1 MSEKEFEADD
11 LEQKDYS
18 YNPKS
23 INVNGIEVTDY
34 TDIEHNRIFLVNRNN
49 ILTKPRPSWIPDMDM
64 VCLERD
70 SFLPVCVRDSD
81 GNYFVQKSVLDI
93 PEEKDASK
101 LTAKEK
107 FTKYRKNTY
116 YKMTLD
122 LLAATVDYYIKLKRA
137 ELKSK
142 NDTHRVGLP
151 RAMNSMSWERF
162 DGMVSMFNLC
172 EKYKDDEEIKKKYPR
187 NIKKRSPLY
196 DIYTRQ
202 TNTAFKD
209 HYQPLL
215 SELRDKKLDMNLQKQ
230 DAIDTHKKGE
240 ETSYGKTGRSNTLL
254 DKYGFTIKKQNGK
267 SFTSD
272 QIKELD
278 KAAESVWNYFG
289 DLTKLS
295 SEYGLCISVATNTHQ
310 HARKAVGLFNSEYNA
325 IGISFFDMTVQDSKE
340 ADMVFAHEVTHW
352 LDYKKGE
359 GLHYNYASDKSG
371 TLENEIAL
379 KFKNLVRSRNSGS
392 GKPLGEYWYRTCEC
406 LARAVEEDYAL
417 KHDIHTL
424 DRDMAYV
431 QPEKFIK
438 EIQPLVEQLLNE
450 NRLYFSLNEIE
461 PMEQE
466 MNIEKENTEI
476 VYDNYNAA
484 SDILKKYNLYDGA
497 EVLYKGRKGVVTICS
512 DAEAN
517 AYGNIDF
524 KSTEKDSEGNFLN
537 IQWQF
542 FDKENLPK
550 DLSEMKLLEKEIDVS
565 NKNQNSND
573 IKAAFNSVIIWDC
586 IRKSFD
592 SPSFHIP
599 FEASLIKEKGGIVT
613 YEYQTLYPPRD
624 SALWNYGAPLD
635 SPVTVQDE
643 TKIENVYHNL
653 EEIKKVLKNRT
664 LKDIKGFMGQMVNFQ
679 GMDEYKLLSELEKTK
694 TFEELFPVI
703 DLHEVWNEINKDVN
717 FDNPT
722 DSDLV
727 RWVSQ
732 YFTQQKKL
740 LDLEKK
746 NEKANKYALITDEKS
761 GEITEI
767 SQEEAFNHKKGNG
780 LIGYPGAV
788 RIIENGKYELDYPEF
803 FLIGEGGTYDFE
815 DVLYSTY
822 PSNASG
828 LDKECYR
835 RLGEL
840 FNSHFS
846 PFLPYLAD
854 GISQYDRG
862 DELGKLLLQLPEIY
876 YEHPEEKMDFHK
888 KIMNILNSK
897 EVKIPYE
904 QAVLN
909 FEKENKDILDAI
921 IIKDSSQQSL
931 RDFSQHVKNG
941 DYGDTLKHGLEE
953 TCKACGFPAESI
965 ITGVY
970 RDYELNFNGEYIED
984 GKKPANIRLG
994 EENMSKNIQK
1004 EEIKQQE
1011 LDFSVPEENTAD
1023 TVTKDSKILDWYK
1036 KTYPGDTKMFE
1047 DIYPEATFA
1056 AFEKAIEEDRY
1067 QFNPRYD
1074 YGDSVVRERIFQK
1087 ISELNGEDYSVIYN
1101 KWVSLPELREP
1112 HYIRDFDGT
1121 LIKFAEPEEQLR
1133 LNAED
1138 ILYMLQNNYMDSEN
1152 NEPLLTVEKARE
1164 YVMEQIYDYWT
1175 DGQGNSSSK
1184 DGICSYLRALGN
1196 YNELRIIDD
1205 AILKT
1210 CTNPSY
1216 LLPGEIEKLKDIK
1229 AILKDDSVIKVFDH
1243 GNVRFW
1249 KDREKAAAYYHNGI
1263 LGSEGA
1269 ESEEYKNIYSDL
1281 KAGKVICLGSTLP
1294 YKSYLDFIA
1303 EENLEPVILSCDEK
1317 LNIIKEPYSLNDTSE
1332 ENKEVVRKNELLSK
1346 ANEKDRDIKSRYYMA
1361 YLAYKYKHD
1370 EQDVA
1375 GYSPETFESDILP
1388 DSKKMEKYLSAY
1400 PELKE
1405 LHDTYFSQKIN
1416 KYESSVFYTNRDSI
1430 RKSMYEQRRAFLE
1443 VKWTERS
1450 GLEYLPEGLVW
1461 PLCEAD
1467 VNFRTVNDEFKNCI
1481 KSEFTLVYPSDGEE
1495 YSDQNRNTYS
1505 FGEDLGT
1512 GHKLESLSDRIRNM
1526 CSYPDKVFPDFEKAF
1541 LKEYGTEQMLSKD
1554 KINKIN
1560 DILLPLKK
1568 EYLEAL
1574 KPLRENLKE
1583 TEESVRKIKN
1593 QAIID
1598 SSSYESAE
1606 KSLEESKKAV
1616 TDLFLSF
1623 ASKCIYAEQREVLS
1637 GVKQNAYD
1645 AAVFYANHAVKN
1657 VLIDSFSEESRT
1669 AGYDDIDWNEWHSF
1683 VSCLP
1688 DIADFDSI
1696 LNKSHELYRSV
1707 INKEYKIDF
1716 SNVKVLADSPNRRGF
1731 ESDINVPEETALI
1744 FGIEEPFILHVIQ
1757 KGQNVQ
1763 ISLPEEIT
1771 EKYKINEKEIK
1782 AFYDTV
1788 DKDARSLDLS
1798 KYVLQQTVLKAQE
1811 EIKNEIDTAFK
1822 ETEVEISSSESN
1834 QAFVLDGASNGMLSK
1849 YIGTGDI
1856 EKINEFREFAAKN
1869 IEGTASD
1876 KSYFAQM
1883 WLYGKIFHFDRN
1895 IHTEKE
1901 FYHYDYPEEKK
1912 LIVDEV
1918 KEYFNNENASPKY
1931 ILCCE
1936 GWDNDSS
1943 KPRPWSYFIGNS
1955 RELLINQARKLISD
1969 RAVEAVYLHNTVD
1982 WFEEQTKNT
1991 LYRIEFNQKTSS
2003 AYINGIIS
2011 ERDIENK
2018 GNFVYYK
2025 SLKEIKNI
2033 VDNAKDLPSLSSD
2046 NIILKNYGYVSDFN
2060 RNVNLVDEDKIK
2072 GEPWEPWNTNPNVFL
2087 HLYNPKNNKG
2097 TVLYINK
2104 DIADIILKHNE
2115 PSVLEWEDNIANDIN
2130 KKYPDISKMYIT
2142 TSLSPLRMGF
2152 RDGSKLNLLISES
2165 LPEKIREMIG
2175 KENTLDAKSSNV
2187 SLNSETVD
2195 SLSTQKNNYKAVF
2208 QSDVFYDGY
2217 VLLDEDGND
2226 TFRYTFTDKETAE
2239 NWAKII
2245 NEYPEEVVPLVI
2257 RDYIRIC
2264 DEEKTSPLYKKTFNS
2279 INDVIQGINKEKEFL
2294 SKCLKYIEIE
2304 KAEKGKPYN
2313 LIFRLPNKKEY
2324 YIEAIEEEG
2333 LDYWTCSNE
2342 DMTEH
2347 VNPGYHVT
2355 YHCLMP
2361 DIPKDSDFPV
2371 KFEEFWTKCTIIQNN
2386 RQYFEQLIGQNISK
2400 NISEVNDMGKENP
2413 EKTPYEELTPKKFM
2427 NFYNDDINEI
2437 RDVKMDER
2445 AAKAVLDSCANEFG
2459 LKLSDNKIV
2468 SVNDTYP
2475 AGQSI
2480 SASEILRASVI
2491 GREDKAAY
2499 HLDPK
2504 VSVILESRGI
2514 TGNAKERLFERYHE
2528 RLNKLFAKQSN
2539 NPQFGFSG
2547 INNYEEAK
2555 AVADLYKWAR
2565 KNHPYCFDRNI
2576 ATEENYM
2583 DTSVIEEYLV
2593 KKGIGLNEFKKTA
2606 VPEQKYTFFVKDTA
2620 EFEQFA
2626 DFEPVT
2632 NLTAE
2637 EAAKK
2642 YSELREKGM
2651 SCGIGLH
2658 IPGDFIFDD
2667 PSGNGIT
2674 LVVNRDDKAV
2684 FDIFGDTFIKEL
2696 NDRQI
2701 KDGSARTYIDAY
2713 KELYEAFEKNSVAV
2727 KKPQFVF
2734 DKEAELFK
2742 PQNLKLTDEQW
2753 RACDALAEK
2762 AKMDWWFEEYG
2773 SDGDIIKDVSLTDL
2787 ADLSTGIES
2796 GVLAEEMNRDEVNV
2810 LLKLFSEN
2818 LKDFDKEGIE
2828 SKLSKETYDW
2838 KPTVLY
2844 NDKDGKPV
2852 YSEDEEFIV
2861 LHTADDAD
2869 ITFVRKMLS
2878 KNNDGEKIY
2887 GLSQFDEKGH
2897 RQILISS
2904 GNCRDTKGINS
2915 FIEDY
2920 VKTPQKELSYLFPKG
2935 FFSDLSEIEKY
2946 GAKYDGTFDFNSDG
2960 ICQVVTAKREIL
2972 NEIAKDYEYLLNDDF
2987 LYEKEDLDLEDARS
3001 VHDLALKSNAKDTF
3015 ESKLEKYPQKKS
3027 DWDTIH
3033 SLNEEFAESFDSFFK
3048 NLSGEKDKFKKC
3060 EIKKN
3065 IIIQLEG
3072 YRRSLNK
3079 YLVEFDEPIPE
3090 VPESL
3095 TSLTGYGTAWDST
3108 KDVKVSVLKKLYK
3121 DYGKNLKKIEDGIK
3135 AYVDRQETFAIKW
3148 DEAKKLAI
3156 QNISEEMGE
3165 SLEAAQNRFE
3175 EMDKMEREDRIW
3187 AELNK
3192 ITTSPS
3198 VSKTNKTEHK
3208 TSVIISPVKLSD
3220 ILGVMDMRPDL
3231 SDDGELK
3238 VWDIQRKEYIDNG
3251 DEEYTFENAADI
3263 FERLD
3268 TYISDYFIDDMV
3280 EQLNDAGAG
3289 PASSETLEELCRIY
3303 KNELEKGNDKLN
3315 IDELNLAEGIVN
3327 PDTVIID
3334 IKPEISV
3341 ENKKKLTFNY
3351 FVRSTSLNSNDKNWF
3366 EPVRNLT
3373 AEEAAKMMIEKSN
3386 EGFIPGIGI
3395 NIPGHPALDDS
3406 ASSLPV
3412 IESNKDGFWNFTEKA
3427 HEVIDN
3433 AGSFAPVLINAF
3445 EELYVGVKKT
3455 VDVMSH
3461 ETDFIENKKRELG
3474 IETKWVFIDSALGT
3488 EWRGKGYIG
3497 PDYDIFTVRQNDKT
3511 FVCAGTSKNYLNAKG
3526 IYDNSDKSFI
3536 ELCELK
3542 PEYGNGLFYRFAFPF
3557 GTKDFP
3563 VDKLSEEENRVF
3575 EDALKE
3581 HFPLLWNSYEKHTQQ
3596 LKDKRETIN
3605 SSFPVQNG
3613 KFFHMIEM
3621 IDDIKGFAEGIS
3633 DHIRT
3638 KEDFEKTWNLHVADD
3653 AQLIRFGDYL
3663 ENALYDAS
3671 IASEKGLA
3679 ETAALASYALN
3690 YKPEDYKISDTI
3702 GFIKSREEAVKKAF
3716 GEVIPGIADVPVS
3729 MNGEYMEFIVE
3740 RTNNNLLPGGVIR
3753 VLNADYAD
3761 HKLRC
3766 TYVDPHNNK
3775 LDLSVPENIEIL
3787 KDWLTSPDLASF
3799 NIWGRKE
3806 IVSDNHKEKH
3816 FIRSL
3821 REACENAQTISSVNG
3836 EEGISTHKLPDIYRS
3851 IGIEEKPLY
3860 VPYKIFNNMS
3870 ENGIDAK
3877 DMFNIISGIFDP
3889 TLITEFESYAR
3900 KPCSRHDSLCVIPNI
3915 LTKDHEPVG
3924 IHVVEKEGCLEVEA
3938 VSKLS
3943 STYIQDKIN
3952 NKLLVYYDD
3961 CPENDIQNVDF
3972 TIPDYLLKPYGAE
3985 NQESIDNDRFRL
3997 KSQNMVF
4004 ENLQQTLE
4012 SKDAGLKAV
4021 IRNDECYTSEF
4032 YVYGKDESKPLTR
4045 GSIYRDGKL
4054 WLSDPTNE
4062 HIIDYMNSQPLLEA
4076 VCKNIADYQD
4086 ELERKSHAASQIVSK
4101 AHVSNK
4107 PFALSVSPD
4116 KTKLCLNLVG
4126 TPNFA
4131 VRERLTECGFSYS
4144 TITRQWKAAMNPEN
4158 LSKFV
4163 STVETLWP
4171 NMSDYVKA
4179 NLAELSVSSD
4189 TKQRE
4194 KKCPIDFSKIEN
4206 TGVKLAENLRT
4217 ISRDYPEYNGN
4228 LTHILSDLFVN
4239 AKPQDKQEILAVFKG
4254 CSGSD
4259 ELNVMLKDFAENRN
4273 SPKPEKQEEIGPER

>member
-49 ILTKPRPSWIPDMDM
+49 ILTKPRPSWIPDIDM

-142 NDTHRVGLP
+142 NDTHKVGLP

-172 EKYKDDEEIKKKYPR
+172 EKYKDNEEIKKKYPR

-196 DIYTRQ
+196 DVYTRQ

-278 KAAESVWNYFG
+278 KVTESVWNYFG
-289 DLTKLS
+289 NLTELS

-310 HARKAVGLFNSEYNA
+310 HARKAVGIFNPEYNA

-359 GLHYNYASDKSG
+359 ELHYNYASDKSG

-392 GKPLGEYWYRTCEC
+392 GKPLGEYWNRTCEC

-438 EIQPLVEQLLNE
+438 EIQPLVEKLLNE

-461 PMEQE
+461 PMEQK
-466 MNIEKENTEI
+466 MKIEKENTKT

-512 DAEAN
+512 DADAN

-524 KSTEKDSEGNFLN
+524 KSTEKDSEGNFIN

-542 FDKENLPK
+542 FDKEDLPK
-550 DLSEMKLLEKEIDVS
+550 DLSEMKLLKKEIDVS
-565 NKNQNSND
+565 EGNKISND
-573 IKAAFNSVIIWDC
+573 IPFFKINEPKLKQLVSSLKKTETEIADAEKTKPDTFNYLRGANKSMDNKIYTYQEKIAKLSNRKKVIETRIKIEAKFPLSVTDWDNLERMCIKPVDKESISLLDKNSFEYYAAVINSSLENTGFSAMKEIPLVIENTSGILFNTLLVNKDGSVELKQADRNFIEKDEYNFIKSRNEENVNKIKNSFNPVIIWDC
-586 IRKSFD
+586 IRSPFD
-592 SPSFHIP
+592 STSFHIP
-599 FEASLIKEKGGIVT
+599 FEASLIKEEGGIVT

-643 TKIENVYHNL
+643 TKIENVYHNF

-679 GMDEYKLLSELEKTK
+679 GLDEYKLLSELEKTK
-694 TFEELFPVI
+694 AFEELFPII
-703 DLHEVWNEINKDVN
+703 DLHEVWKEINKDVN

-740 LDLEKK
+740 LDLEKE
-746 NEKANKYALITDEKS
+746 NEKTNRYALITDEKT

-767 SQEEAFNHKKGNG
+767 SQEEAFNHEKGTG
-780 LIGYPGAV
+780 LIGYPGTV
-788 RIIENGKYELDYPEF
+788 RTFENGKYVLGFPEF

-840 FNSHFS
+840 FKSHFS

-854 GISQYDRG
+854 GISKYDRG

-876 YEHPEEKMDFHK
+876 YEHPEEKKEFHK

-921 IIKDSSQQSL
+921 IIKNSSQQSL

-941 DYGDTLKHGLEE
+941 DYGDTLKHKLEE
-953 TCKACGFPAESI
+953 NCKACGFPAESI

-970 RDYELNFNGEYIED
+970 RDYELNFNGEYIGD
-984 GKKPANIRLG
+984 GKKPSNIRLG
-994 EENMSKNIQK
+994 ENDMSKNIQK

-1011 LDFSVPEENTAD
+1011 LDYDTIEPNSVIMPVSEKNMNIEEKILSVTEEEIKQERKVYEDKIKHLKEELESYKKEDPSGKAYEFEISDIERNIKNFENISDEVISENLLQRKKQQLEIENQTFDHYLELKEKKEKENTAQTNGLLFAENELTPVIEVRNKTTSVKD
-1023 TVTKDSKILDWYK
+1023 WIEPSYSNEVNVMYFGNLDSETAAKEVIKKINDSGFNIVSNPRKLIIYNDEKFYSFNVHHSNSKYDKSELTENDFIKFISEDFKVTRRMKNFEKIEKNPELSPLSDFSFKEAEQICQGMWEAEDKILLNEYKEQFPSKQNMPPVYLGEAWVSAVIAKHREEYKDYDFTALLNKDFSLDSEKSTADSITKDSKILDWYK
-1036 KTYPGDTKMFE
+1036 KTYPSDTEMFE

-1087 ISELNGEDYSVIYN
+1087 ISELNGEDYNVIYN

-1175 DGQGNSSSK
+1175 DGHGNSSSK

-1216 LLPGEIEKLKDIK
+1216 LLPGELQRLKDMD
-1229 AILKDDSVIKVFDH
+1229 AILKDESIIKVYSY
-1243 GNVRFW
+1243 NKIEFW
-1249 KDREKAAAYYHNGI
+1249 NDRSKAESFYRTAMLATD
-1263 LGSEGA
+1263 GSE
-1269 ESEEYKNIYSDL
+1269 SDRYKNIYADL
-1281 KAGKVICLGSTLP
+1281 SSGNMLCCDEQLP
-1294 YKSYLDFIA
+1294 YAGYADYVA
-1303 EENLEPVILSCDEK
+1303 REECKPSICDYDK
-1317 LNIIKEPYSLNDTSE
+1317 DYVLVRQPYS
-1332 ENKEVVRKNELLSK
+1332 EVVDSL
-1346 ANEKDRDIKSRYYMA
+1346 
-1361 YLAYKYKHD
+1361 
-1370 EQDVA
+1370 
-1375 GYSPETFESDILP
+1375 SPENISVSDNNK
-1388 DSKKMEKYLSAY
+1388 SKN
-1400 PELKE
+1400 
-1405 LHDTYFSQKIN
+1405 IN
-1416 KYESSVFYTNRDSI
+1416 KYEASPFYTNRVDLK
-1430 RKSMYEQRRAFLE
+1430 KSLYEQRRAFLE

-1467 VNFRTVNDEFKNCI
+1467 VNFRTVNDEFKDCI
-1481 KSEFTLVYPSDGEE
+1481 KAEFTLVYPSEGEE
-1495 YSDQNRNTYS
+1495 YSDKNRNTYS

-1574 KPLRENLKE
+1574 KPLREKLKE

-1593 QAIID
+1593 QTIID

-1606 KSLEESKKAV
+1606 TSLEESKKAV

-1623 ASKCIYAEQREVLS
+1623 AAKCVYAEQREVLS

-1645 AAVFYANHAVKN
+1645 AALFYANHAVKN
-1657 VLIDSFSEESRT
+1657 VLIDSFSEESR
-1669 AGYDDIDWNEWHSF
+1669 AADYDEIDWNEWHSF
-1683 VSCLP
+1683 ISCLP

-1707 INKEYKIDF
+1707 INKECRIDF

-1731 ESDINVPEETALI
+1731 EFDINVPEKTALV
-1744 FGIEEPFILHVIQ
+1744 FGIEEPFTLHGIQ

-1763 ISLPEEIT
+1763 MSLPKGIT
-1771 EKYKINEKEIK
+1771 GKYKVNEKEIK
-1782 AFYDTV
+1782 VFYDTV
-1788 DKDARSLDLS
+1788 NKDVRSLDLS
-1798 KYVLQQTVLKAQE
+1798 KYILQQTVEKTQE
-1811 EIKNEIDTAFK
+1811 EIKNEINTAFK
-1822 ETEVEISSSESN
+1822 ETELGINSSESN

-1856 EKINEFREFAAKN
+1856 ERIDEFREFAAKN

-1918 KEYFNNENASPKY
+1918 NEYFKNSNASPKY
-1931 ILCCE
+1931 ILCCG
-1936 GWDNDSS
+1936 GWDARDGMA
-1943 KPRPWSYFIGNS
+1943 RPWSYFIGNN
-1955 RELLINQARKLISD
+1955 RELLIQKARTMISEK
-1969 RAVEAVYLHNTVD
+1969 AVEFVYLHNTPE
-1982 WFEEQTKNT
+1982 WFEDQSKNT
-1991 LYRIEFNQKTSS
+1991 LYRIEFNQKLSS
-2003 AYINGIIS
+2003 GYKLGIIS
-2011 ERDIENK
+2011 EDDYENK
-2018 GNFVYYK
+2018 KVTHY
-2025 SLKEIKNI
+2025 KNI
-2033 VDNAKDLPSLSSD
+2033 KELKDVIRENEKDIPGLSSD
-2046 NIILKNYGYVSDFN
+2046 AVILKNYGYLSDFN
-2060 RNVNLVDEDKIK
+2060 RNVKLVGEKDIK
-2072 GEPWEPWNTNPNVFL
+2072 GEPWEKWNTNPEVFL
-2087 HLYNPKNNKG
+2087 HFYNPKNDKG
-2097 TVLYINK
+2097 TVLYIRK
-2104 DIADIILKHNE
+2104 DLADIINRHNE
-2115 PSVLEWEDNIANDIN
+2115 TSTLEWEDNIAEEII
-2130 KKYPDISKMYIT
+2130 KLFPEISESYIK
-2142 TSLSPLRMGF
+2142 TSISPLRMGF
-2152 RDGSKLNLLISES
+2152 RNGSKLNLLVSDTT
-2165 LPEKIREMIG
+2165 PEIIQSMIAE
-2175 KENTLDAKSSNV
+2175 KEIEN
-2187 SLNSETVD
+2187 
-2195 SLSTQKNNYKAVF
+2195 KN
-2208 QSDVFYDGY
+2208 
-2217 VLLDEDGND
+2217 
-2226 TFRYTFTDKETAE
+2226 
-2239 NWAKII
+2239 
-2245 NEYPEEVVPLVI
+2245 
-2257 RDYIRIC
+2257 
-2264 DEEKTSPLYKKTFNS
+2264 KKT
-2279 INDVIQGINKEKEFL
+2279 
-2294 SKCLKYIEIE
+2294 
-2304 KAEKGKPYN
+2304 
-2313 LIFRLPNKKEY
+2313 
-2324 YIEAIEEEG
+2324 
-2333 LDYWTCSNE
+2333 
-2342 DMTEH
+2342 
-2347 VNPGYHVT
+2347 
-2355 YHCLMP
+2355 
-2361 DIPKDSDFPV
+2361 
-2371 KFEEFWTKCTIIQNN
+2371 
-2386 RQYFEQLIGQNISK
+2386 
-2400 NISEVNDMGKENP
+2400 EVNDMSKVNQK
-2413 EKTPYEELTPKKFM
+2413 KTPYEELTPEKFM
-2427 NFYNDDINEI
+2427 NFYNDEINEN

-2504 VSVILESRGI
+2504 VSVIFESRGI

-2528 RLNKLFAKQSN
+2528 RLKKLFAKQSN

-2555 AVADLYKWAR
+2555 AVSDLYKWAR

-2593 KKGIGLNEFKKTA
+2593 KKGIELNEFKKTA
-2606 VPEQKYTFFVKDTA
+2606 VSEQKYTFFVKDTA
-2620 EFEQFA
+2620 EFDQFA
-2626 DFEPVT
+2626 DFEPFT

-2637 EAAKK
+2637 EAVKK

-2651 SCGIGLH
+2651 NCGIGLH

-2674 LVVNRDDKAV
+2674 LVINRDDRAV
-2684 FDIFGDTFIKEL
+2684 FDVMGDTFIKEL

-2734 DKEAELFK
+2734 DKESEL
-2742 PQNLKLTDEQW
+2742 
-2753 RACDALAEK
+2753 
-2762 AKMDWWFEEYG
+2762 
-2773 SDGDIIKDVSLTDL
+2773 
-2787 ADLSTGIES
+2787 
-2796 GVLAEEMNRDEVNV
+2796 
-2810 LLKLFSEN
+2810 
-2818 LKDFDKEGIE
+2818 
-2828 SKLSKETYDW
+2828 
-2838 KPTVLY
+2838 
-2844 NDKDGKPV
+2844 
-2852 YSEDEEFIV
+2852 YSE
-2861 LHTADDAD
+2861 
-2869 ITFVRKMLS
+2869 
-2878 KNNDGEKIY
+2878 
-2887 GLSQFDEKGH
+2887 
-2897 RQILISS
+2897 
-2904 GNCRDTKGINS
+2904 
-2915 FIEDY
+2915 
-2920 VKTPQKELSYLFPKG
+2920 
-2935 FFSDLSEIEKY
+2935 
-2946 GAKYDGTFDFNSDG
+2946 
-2960 ICQVVTAKREIL
+2960 
-2972 NEIAKDYEYLLNDDF
+2972 
-2987 LYEKEDLDLEDARS
+2987 
-3001 VHDLALKSNAKDTF
+3001 
-3015 ESKLEKYPQKKS
+3015 
-3027 DWDTIH
+3027 
-3033 SLNEEFAESFDSFFK
+3033 
-3048 NLSGEKDKFKKC
+3048 
-3060 EIKKN
+3060 
-3065 IIIQLEG
+3065 
-3072 YRRSLNK
+3072 
-3079 YLVEFDEPIPE
+3079 
-3090 VPESL
+3090 
-3095 TSLTGYGTAWDST
+3095 
-3108 KDVKVSVLKKLYK
+3108 
-3121 DYGKNLKKIEDGIK
+3121 
-3135 AYVDRQETFAIKW
+3135 
-3148 DEAKKLAI
+3148 
-3156 QNISEEMGE
+3156 
-3165 SLEAAQNRFE
+3165 
-3175 EMDKMEREDRIW
+3175 
-3187 AELNK
+3187 
-3192 ITTSPS
+3192 
-3198 VSKTNKTEHK
+3198 TEHK
-3208 TSVIISPVKLSD
+3208 TSVVISPVKLSD

-3231 SDDGELK
+3231 SNDGKLK
-3238 VWDIQRKEYIDNG
+3238 VWDIQREEYIDNG
-3251 DEEYTFENAADI
+3251 NEEYIFESAADI

-3268 TYISDYFIDDMV
+3268 SYISDYFIDDMV
-3280 EQLNDAGAG
+3280 EQPNDAGVG

-3303 KNELEKGNDKLN
+3303 KNELEKGNDKLD

-3341 ENKKKLTFNY
+3341 ENKKELTFNY
-3351 FVRSTSLNSNDKNWF
+3351 FVRSTSLDSNDKNWF

-3373 AEEAAKMMIEKSN
+3373 AEEAAKMMIEKFK

-3395 NIPGHPALDDS
+3395 NIPGHPSLDDS

-3412 IESNKDGFWNFTEKA
+3412 IESNKDGFWDFTEKA
-3427 HEVIDN
+3427 HEVIEN
-3433 AGSFAPVLINAF
+3433 AGSFAPVLIDAF

-3461 ETDFIENKKRELG
+3461 ETDFIENKKKELG

-3488 EWRGKGYIG
+3488 DWSGKGYIG

-3511 FVCAGTSKNYLNAKG
+3511 FVCAGISENYLNAKG

-3542 PEYGNGLFYRFAFPF
+3542 PEYGNGLFYRFAHPF
-3557 GTKDFP
+3557 GNLNFP

-3581 HFPLLWNSYEKHTQQ
+3581 HFPLLWNLYEKHTQQ
-3596 LKDKRETIN
+3596 LEDKRETIN

-3613 KFFHMIEM
+3613 KFFHIIEM

-3671 IASEKGLA
+3671 LASEKGLV
-3679 ETAALASYALN
+3679 ETAALASYAFNL
-3690 YKPEDYKISDTI
+3690 KPEDYKISDTI

-3716 GEVIPGIADVPVS
+3716 GELIPGIADVPVS
-3729 MNGEYMEFIVE
+3729 MNGKYMEFIVE

-3787 KDWLTSPDLASF
+3787 KDWLTSEDLAYY

-3821 REACENAQTISSVNG
+3821 HEACENAQTIISVNG
-3836 EEGISTHKLPDIYRS
+3836 EKGISTHKLPDVYRS

-3860 VPYKIFNNMS
+3860 VPYRVFNSMAES
-3870 ENGIDAK
+3870 GVDSK

-3889 TLITEFESYAR
+3889 TLITEFEGYAR

-3915 LTKDHEPVG
+3915 LTKNHEPVG

-3961 CPENDIQNVDF
+3961 CPDNNIQNVDF
-3972 TIPDYLLKPYGAE
+3972 TIPAYLMKPHGAE
-3985 NQESIDNDRFRL
+3985 NQESINNDRFRL

-4004 ENLQQTLE
+4004 ENLQVTLE
-4012 SKDAGLKAV
+4012 SKDAGLKA
-4021 IRNDECYTSEF
+4021 IMRNDEGYTSEF

-4054 WLSDPTNE
+4054 WLSDPMSGHLIE
-4062 HIIDYMNSQPLLEA
+4062 HVNNQPNLEA

-4086 ELERKSHAASQIVSK
+4086 TLERKSHSASQSYTK
-4101 AHVSNK
+4101 NHDGEK
-4107 PFALSVSPD
+4107 PFTLSVSPD
-4116 KTKLCLNLVG
+4116 KTKLCLNLEG

-4171 NMSDYVKA
+4171 DMNDYVKA
-4179 NLAELSVSSD
+4179 NLAELSVSSE

-4206 TGVKLAENLRT
+4206 TGANLAENLRT

-4259 ELNVMLKDFAENRN
+4259 ELNVMLKDFAENKN
-4273 SPKPEKQEEIGPER
+4273 TPKLEKQEEIGPER